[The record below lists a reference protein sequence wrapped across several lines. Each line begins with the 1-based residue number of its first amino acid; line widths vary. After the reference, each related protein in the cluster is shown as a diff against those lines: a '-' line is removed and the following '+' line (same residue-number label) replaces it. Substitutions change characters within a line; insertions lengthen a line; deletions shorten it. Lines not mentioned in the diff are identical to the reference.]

1 MSGSEPPSVTR
12 GQANVIGVALL
23 LGIAVVSMG
32 ALTASVGTVVE
43 STASEADAE
52 RVSSDLDSALQP
64 VATTGPRRG
73 TVTFS
78 SGRLAPV
85 DRSVEVR
92 ADGEVVERLAVDALV
107 FESGDRRVAFHAGAI
122 VRGEDGTGWLVTEPP
137 VTVGEDV
144 IVIGAA
150 RLGDGVGSVSGRG
163 GVTATVESDVS
174 HDRRDLGTA
183 TFSVAVET
191 NAPGAWERSF
201 RQQGATVD
209 REPGS
214 PTTVVATFEGD
225 RQGYLVVHDLDAEV
239 SRNE

>member
-1 MSGSEPPSVTR
+1 MTRRESTTTAR

-32 ALTASVGTVVE
+32 ALTAAIGTVVE

-52 RVSSDLDSALQP
+52 RVASDLDSALQP

-78 SGRLAPV
+78 SGRLTPV
-85 DRSVEVR
+85 DRTLEIR
-92 ADGEVVERLAVDALV
+92 ADGRVVDRLAVDALV

-122 VRGEDGTGWLVTEPP
+122 VRGEGEAGWLATEPP

-144 IVIGAA
+144 LVIGAA

-163 GVTATVESDVS
+163 GVTATIESDVT

-183 TFSVAVET
+183 TFSVAIET
-191 NAPGAWERSF
+191 SAPGAWEQAF
-201 RQQGATVD
+201 REQGATVD
-209 REPGS
+209 RESGS
-214 PTTVVATFEGD
+214 PPTVVATFEGD

-239 SRNE
+239 SGGE

>member
-1 MSGSEPPSVTR
+1 MNGRGPR

-32 ALTASVGTVVE
+32 ALTAAVGTVVDA
-43 STASEADAE
+43 TASEADAE
-52 RVSSDLDSALQP
+52 RVASDLDTALQP

-78 SGRLAPV
+78 GGRLAPV
-85 DRSVEVR
+85 DRTLEIR
-92 ADGEVVERLAVDALV
+92 ADGDPVERLAVDALV

-122 VRGEDGTGWLVTEPP
+122 VRGEGESGWLATDPP
-137 VTVGEDV
+137 ITVGEGV

-150 RLGDGVGSVSGRG
+150 RLGDGVGSASGRG
-163 GVTATVESDVS
+163 GVTASVETDVG

-191 NAPGAWERSF
+191 AAPGAWERAF
-201 RQQGATVD
+201 REQGATVE
-209 REPGS
+209 REPGT
-214 PTTVVATFEGD
+214 PPTVVATFEGD
-225 RQGYLVVHDLDAEV
+225 RQGYLVVHDLNAEV
-239 SRNE
+239 SDGE